1 MATNHTPRVAVSGRT
16 TREDDVER
24 RVLFLQGID
33 DVLDLVGH
41 LERYRV
47 GYHAA
52 QAHEALPGRS

>member
-1 MATNHTPRVAVSGRT
+1 VSGRT